1 MSIEWGRQ
9 AWDELSTN
17 TIKKCFHSTGLYPQE
32 AVTKDDPFEGDK
44 LHDLEVLIDRFDVQ
58 LTAT

>member
-9 AWDELSTN
+9 AWDRV
-17 TIKKCFHSTGLYPQE
+17 IKKCFHSTGLYPQE